1 MIPAS
6 PSTWVPDRQFRWLS
20 SVLVVVALFM
30 LQAPDGFSWE
40 NVGKLNLN
48 AGDNPRL
55 IPKIQWFPLFGLGTL
70 FLVARFRLTMAM
82 LRHVN
87 PFMIAAVL
95 WIMASTLWSYDPSLT
110 LRRSIKVLGTL
121 VIGWG
126 VVMICWDYG
135 RYERVLRIGM
145 LLFLLASLVF
155 IAVKPAWGIHQAYEN
170 ESALAGAWRG
180 MASHKN
186 PFGAMA
192 SVALL
197 YWVHAWMTDREHR
210 GLALFAIV
218 VCAVCTIGSRSSTSL
233 LCGVLSIGVLVA
245 GLKTEIAR
253 RPGALFLLLGALF
266 LVPVFWFV
274 ILNNGVPTVEQ
285 ALGPLTQLLGRDLT
299 FTGRLPLWEA
309 LLDEIPQRPILGSG
323 YQAFWGPAGSL
334 SDAAR
339 AKAGWISINGHNGY
353 LDTANEIGLIGVGL
367 VMGAI
372 VFDIRRAVS
381 FASLS
386 ASVFAL
392 HLAVNFYQLASNL
405 SETMFFRTI
414 SMTFLLTTMSSF
426 HLARIS
432 LDLELRRRTGQP
444 LPAGA
449 PPPRVLAHAHP

>member
-1 MIPAS
+1 MNAGA
-6 PSTWVPDRQFRWLS
+6 WVPDRQFRWISAL
-20 SVLVVVALFM
+20 LVIVALFL
-30 LQAPDGFSWE
+30 LQVPDGFNWA
-40 NVGKLNLN
+40 GIGTINLN

-55 IPKIQWFPLFGLGTL
+55 LPKIQWFPLFGLGAL
-70 FLVARFRLTMAM
+70 FLLARFRLTMAI
-82 LRHVN
+82 LPHLN
-87 PFMIAAVL
+87 PFMIAAAV
-95 WIMASTLWSYDPSLT
+95 WIVASSLWSYDPSLT
-110 LRRSIKVLGTL
+110 LRRSIKILGTL

-126 VVMICWDYG
+126 VVMTCWDYG
-135 RYERVLRIGM
+135 RYERVLRMGM
-145 LLFLLASLVF
+145 LVFLLASLVF
-155 IAVKPAWGIHQAYEN
+155 IAVKPAWGIHQAHEN

-192 SVALL
+192 SVALV
-197 YWVHAWMTDREHR
+197 YWMHAWLTDRAHR

-233 LCGVLSIGVLVA
+233 LCGVLSIGVLLA

-266 LVPVFWFV
+266 LVPIFWFI
-274 ILNNGVPTVEQ
+274 ILNGFPTFDE
-285 ALGPLTQLLGRDLT
+285 ALGPLTRLLGRDLT
-299 FTGRLPLWEA
+299 FTGRLPLWQA

-323 YQAFWGPAGSL
+323 YQAFWGPAGAL

-339 AKAGWISINGHNGY
+339 ARAGWISINGHNGY
-353 LDTANEIGLIGVGL
+353 LDTANEIGLIGIGL
-367 VMGAI
+367 ILAAI
-372 VFDIRRAVS
+372 SFDIRRAVRL
-381 FASLS
+381 ASLS

-392 HLAVNFYQLASNL
+392 HLAVNFYQLVSNL

-432 LDLELRRRTGQP
+432 LDLELRRRTGMPLPEGRAP
-444 LPAGA
+444 LPASS
-449 PPPRVLAHAHP
+449 